1 MLDSYLGIL
10 FLGVVGILNGL
21 LMLGLAHV
29 LGSRRPTAAKDA
41 PYESGMVPLGST
53 RERFSVNFYIV
64 AMLFIV
70 LDVETLFLLPWAVVF
85 RDFGLTGFV
94 EVSLFILVLLVGL
107 VYAWRKGALAWD

>member
-10 FLGVVGILNGL
+10 FLGVVGILNAL
-21 LMLGLAHV
+21 LMYGLAHL

-41 PYESGMVPLGST
+41 PYESGMLPLGST

-70 LDVETLFLLPWAVVF
+70 LDVETLFLIPWAVVF
-85 RDFGLTGFV
+85 RDLGLAGFV
-94 EVSLFILVLLVGL
+94 QMLVFLLVLLLGV